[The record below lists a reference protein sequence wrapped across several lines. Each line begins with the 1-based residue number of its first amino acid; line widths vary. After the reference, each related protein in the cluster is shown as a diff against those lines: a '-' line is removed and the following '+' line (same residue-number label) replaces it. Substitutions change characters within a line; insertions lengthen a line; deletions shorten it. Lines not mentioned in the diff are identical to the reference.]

1 MVLIIAMDILGG
13 ELAMWVCIF
22 PFTHHSKPREK
33 DQESTPTSMDLT
45 GSKINDGN
53 FITDQNKEE
62 KKKCLSN
69 LEGAPNQQTGQN

>member
-1 MVLIIAMDILGG
+1 VGLHLS
-13 ELAMWVCIF
+13 LH
-22 PFTHHSKPREK
+22 PPLKTQREGSRIRLLLF
-33 DQESTPTSMDLT
+33 STQQSTNLT